1 MNLNNDIFLK
11 RMADQYDAEPP
22 GFVWENISVQLKKNK
37 KRKYLVYL
45 IMTSIIIS
53 GFFLLF
59 LKNYFHYPT
68 RGLNNGFYRNL
79 NSTKS
84 LLNLSVTSEVKEI
97 NTRLSSIKIPM
108 AGNPKKTNFNNNFY
122 FASLRNNDE
131 TKSSE
136 RDEMFKDTYMSLNTS
151 ENLNIK
157 TSEITTRLNQKMYI
171 HSKTNQKLKI
181 RFDDG
186 IKCPEFGQSKK
197 LLYAEFG
204 LTGGY
209 HIKTISDG
217 SNQKL
222 ASWRK
227 ETESSWYSWGAYG
240 AFGVNITKNFYIGTG
255 LDYTQSKD
263 KFNRSSEEITKMIIT
278 FDPASGAPI
287 DTSFVTG
294 KLVNKGEIRY
304 NMIEIPLTFG
314 LVKDYQNW
322 NFGLELSPLYNFSF
336 NSKGKIIN
344 DQQIIS
350 TIEKEAPVYKKNLG
364 FGAKF
369 SFLIRRKIANGL
381 SVQLKPGFK
390 TYFKNI
396 NDANYSLPIRYY
408 QIYLSAGIRKDF

>member
-11 RMADQYDAEPP
+11 RLVDQYDAEPP
-22 GFVWENISVQLKKNK
+22 AFVWENISVQLKKNN

-45 IMTSIIIS
+45 IFSSIIIS
-53 GFFLLF
+53 CFCLLF
-59 LKNYFHYPT
+59 LINYFNHT
-68 RGLNNGFYRNL
+68 NNRFYKNL
-79 NSTKS
+79 NSSKTFM
-84 LLNLSVTSEVKEI
+84 NLSLTPYVKEI
-97 NTRLSSIKIPM
+97 NSGLLSDEIQI
-108 AGNPKKTNFNNNFY
+108 ARNAKKANFSNNVY
-122 FASLRNNDE
+122 FSGVRNINE
-131 TKSSE
+131 RKSSE
-136 RDEMFKDTYMSLNTS
+136 GYEIFKDTNISLNTS
-151 ENLNIK
+151 ENLNKK
-157 TSEITTRLNQKMYI
+157 TAEITTRLNQEMYI
-171 HSKTNQKLKI
+171 ESKTNKKLNI

-197 LLYAEFG
+197 LLYAEIG

-240 AFGVNITKNFYIGTG
+240 AFGVNIKKNFYIGTG

-304 NMIEIPLTFG
+304 NMIEIPMTFG
-314 LVKDYQNW
+314 LVKDYQDW
-322 NFGLELSPLYNFSF
+322 DFGLELSPLYNFSF

-350 TIEKEAPVYKKNLG
+350 TIDKEVPVYKKNLG
-364 FGAKF
+364 FGAKV
-369 SFLIRRKIANGL
+369 SFLIRRNIANGL
-381 SVQLKPGFK
+381 SIQLKPSFK

-396 NDANYSLPIRYY
+396 NDTNYSLPMRYY
-408 QIYLSAGIRKDF
+408 HIYLSAGIRKDF

>member
-45 IMTSIIIS
+45 IFSGIIIS
-53 GFFLLF
+53 CFCLLF
-59 LKNYFHYPT
+59 LVNYIHHP
-68 RGLNNGFYRNL
+68 NNGFYRNL
-79 NSTKS
+79 NSTKT
-84 LLNLSVTSEVKEI
+84 LFNLALTPDVNEI
-97 NTRLSSIKIPM
+97 NTGLLSDAVPI
-108 AGNPKKTNFNNNFY
+108 AGNAKKINFSNNVYFTGVRNTN
-122 FASLRNNDE
+122 E
-131 TKSSE
+131 KKSSE
-136 RDEMFKDTYMSLNTS
+136 QDEISKDAKSSLNKS
-151 ENLNIK
+151 ENLIIK

-171 HSKTNQKLKI
+171 ESKTYKKLNK

-197 LLYAEFG
+197 LLYAEIG

-240 AFGVNITKNFYIGTG
+240 TFGVNITKNFYIGTG

-344 DQQIIS
+344 DKQIIS

-396 NDANYSLPIRYY
+396 NDANYSLPMRYY
-408 QIYLSAGIRKDF
+408 HIYLSAGIRKDF